1 MPEDIIANLILAL
14 QKHPSLALFFVF
26 LVALSES
33 LVVIG
38 LIIPGAIF
46 MILFGALI
54 AMNALEFWPTVFFA
68 TMGAIA
74 GDSLS
79 YWLGRHYQSKIHH
92 IWPLSRHP
100 EILIRANHF
109 FDKHG
114 VKSIILSRF
123 IGLLRPVIPAI
134 AGMTKMPIN
143 IFLATNISS
152 AIFWAPLYL
161 LPGLLFGLSLEMASE
176 FSSKFIFL
184 IVIILLI
191 IFIALLSIQR
201 LYIFTKPYNDKIINY
216 LLDWG
221 EKHSVIGEVPAAIFD
236 KEHSEIRGLSI
247 VAIFIFSSTLF
258 LTLFNSSLAYSYNPL
273 YYNFDSI
280 NQFIYVSLQSFRSPP
295 LDNIMLWLNYLTSS
309 HFFAL
314 LCFSLGTLFILKKN
328 LFSLWHWLAAIS
340 LPLLLAPLLSNNLI
354 NALQQNL
361 NIHFQT
367 IPFVVIASAIGFLT
381 IIINSG
387 LSYSRQKF
395 IFYFASTLV
404 LFLMLAQLYFATQV
418 FSQVLFGLFIG
429 TLWFNLLGIAYR
441 RHINEIINKNTRR
454 DMLVIIAALLIYPS
468 WKTLQQD
475 ELYTPSENYF
485 VMGTNSWLESGWEIL
500 PIIREGI
507 NHNKN
512 AVFNLQWLGTER
524 NINSKLSQLG
534 FTSSLDSSQAL
545 SNWFLDDININQLPL
560 LPHIHKGTYES
571 LRYYRYNNNKQEL
584 TVIRLWPSKYK
595 LRQKDPL
602 QPLWFGN
609 ISFVGVKKHLGI
621 SYLVTKQDE
630 ISDLIFDKT
639 ILAVNKKV
647 ILNNKDNKKRTIFLL
662 K

>member
-1 MPEDIIANLILAL
+1 M
-14 QKHPSLALFFVF
+14 
-26 LVALSES
+26 
-33 LVVIG
+33 
-38 LIIPGAIF
+38 
-46 MILFGALI
+46 
-54 AMNALEFWPTVFFA
+54 
-68 TMGAIA
+68 
-74 GDSLS
+74 
-79 YWLGRHYQSKIHH
+79 
-92 IWPLSRHP
+92 
-100 EILIRANHF
+100 
-109 FDKHG
+109 
-114 VKSIILSRF
+114 
-123 IGLLRPVIPAI
+123 
-134 AGMTKMPIN
+134 
-143 IFLATNISS
+143 
-152 AIFWAPLYL
+152 
-161 LPGLLFGLSLEMASE
+161 
-176 FSSKFIFL
+176 
-184 IVIILLI
+184 
-191 IFIALLSIQR
+191 
-201 LYIFTKPYNDKIINY
+201 
-216 LLDWG
+216 
-221 EKHSVIGEVPAAIFD
+221 VIGEVPAAIFD

-367 IPFVVIASAIGFLT
+367 IPFIVIASAIGFLT

-500 PIIREGI
+500 PHYPR
-507 NHNKN
+507 
-512 AVFNLQWLGTER
+512 R
-524 NINSKLSQLG
+524 N
-534 FTSSLDSSQAL
+534 
-545 SNWFLDDININQLPL
+545 
-560 LPHIHKGTYES
+560 
-571 LRYYRYNNNKQEL
+571 
-584 TVIRLWPSKYK
+584 
-595 LRQKDPL
+595 
-602 QPLWFGN
+602 
-609 ISFVGVKKHLGI
+609 
-621 SYLVTKQDE
+621 
-630 ISDLIFDKT
+630 
-639 ILAVNKKV
+639 
-647 ILNNKDNKKRTIFLL
+647 
-662 K
+662 